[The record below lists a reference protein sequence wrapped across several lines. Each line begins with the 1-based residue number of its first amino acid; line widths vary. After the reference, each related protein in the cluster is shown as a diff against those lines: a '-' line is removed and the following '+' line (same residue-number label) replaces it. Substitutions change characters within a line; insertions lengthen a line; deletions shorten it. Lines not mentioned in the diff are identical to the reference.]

1 MADGVIS
8 LLVILVGGLAPVVAD
23 GEENVV
29 EVDTRQTFMHRY
41 VQMRDQPLHILIRFD
56 LLQQIISEE
65 VRILPH
71 QVTYELVKLP
81 PVHIP
86 CSLIIVLLPRLHEKI
101 DI

>member
-8 LLVILVGGLAPVVAD
+8 LLVILVGGLAPVVAN

-71 QVTYELVKLP
+71 QVTQELVKLP